1 MLTFLNMENAMI
13 GLNGHS
19 LSDST
24 QDNGIC
30 VQSSSFDYL
39 LDMENHVITVS
50 DGEIYVPVCYRQE
63 YDLKEGEEVKIG
75 EKTFLIAG
83 FLRDSQMNSMM
94 SSSKRFL
101 VSAADYERLKAMG
114 SEEYLIE
121 FLLDGDA
128 GDFATAYTDA
138 GLPANGPAVTKPL
151 IRMMNALSDGLMI
164 LVILLASI
172 VLVLI
177 AMLCI
182 RFTLLTQLEADRR
195 EIGAMKAIGIGRK
208 QIRTIYFSKY
218 VMLSGLGA
226 LAGLVL
232 VLVTESRVAAHM
244 QELYGAPEKK
254 ALQLLADAGISA
266 KAVDI
271 QKYVENTY
279 GQTIREVRMAAVV
292 ALIVAVLVM
301 LVVVVLF
308 TRLLVAKDRKD
319 ISLRKAI
326 GFSSEKVQ
334 GIYLARFVPV
344 AGGGMVNN
352 GVFCK
357 THIA

>member
-1 MLTFLNMENAMI
+1 MGAMRKRMIWNDIRGNRLMSVSTWFFMAVSAFLFALTAYLAVSLLGSVDALMEQAKTPDFLQMHNGELDKEKLQAFAGEQKAVREYQVLTFLNMENAMI
-13 GLNGHS
+13 ELNGHS

-30 VQSSSFDYL
+30 VQSGSFDYL
-39 LDMENHVITVS
+39 LDMENHVIEAS

-63 YDLKEGEEVKIG
+63 YDLKEGGKAKIG
-75 EKTFLIAG
+75 EETFLIAG

-101 VSAADYERLKAMG
+101 VSAADYERLKTMG

-121 FLLDGDA
+121 FLLDGNA

-164 LVILLASI
+164 LVILLVSI

-208 QIRTIYFSKY
+208 QIRNIYFIKY

-232 VLVTESRVAAHM
+232 ALVTESRVSAHM
-244 QELYGAPEKK
+244 QELYGAPEK
-254 ALQLLADAGISA
+254 
-266 KAVDI
+266 
-271 QKYVENTY
+271 
-279 GQTIREVRMAAVV
+279 
-292 ALIVAVLVM
+292 
-301 LVVVVLF
+301 
-308 TRLLVAKDRKD
+308 
-319 ISLRKAI
+319 
-326 GFSSEKVQ
+326 
-334 GIYLARFVPV
+334 
-344 AGGGMVNN
+344 
-352 GVFCK
+352 
-357 THIA
+357 

>member
-1 MLTFLNMENAMI
+1 
-13 GLNGHS
+13 
-19 LSDST
+19 
-24 QDNGIC
+24 
-30 VQSSSFDYL
+30 
-39 LDMENHVITVS
+39 
-50 DGEIYVPVCYRQE
+50 
-63 YDLKEGEEVKIG
+63 
-75 EKTFLIAG
+75 
-83 FLRDSQMNSMM
+83 MM

-121 FLLDGDA
+121 FLLDADA

-195 EIGAMKAIGIGRK
+195 EIGAMKAIG
-208 QIRTIYFSKY
+208 
-218 VMLSGLGA
+218 
-226 LAGLVL
+226 
-232 VLVTESRVAAHM
+232 
-244 QELYGAPEKK
+244 
-254 ALQLLADAGISA
+254 
-266 KAVDI
+266 
-271 QKYVENTY
+271 
-279 GQTIREVRMAAVV
+279 
-292 ALIVAVLVM
+292 
-301 LVVVVLF
+301 
-308 TRLLVAKDRKD
+308 
-319 ISLRKAI
+319 
-326 GFSSEKVQ
+326 FSSEKVQ

>member
-121 FLLDGDA
+121 FLLDADA

-182 RFTLLTQLEADRR
+182 RFTLLTQLE
-195 EIGAMKAIGIGRK
+195 
-208 QIRTIYFSKY
+208 
-218 VMLSGLGA
+218 
-226 LAGLVL
+226 
-232 VLVTESRVAAHM
+232 
-244 QELYGAPEKK
+244 
-254 ALQLLADAGISA
+254 ADAGISA

-334 GIYLARFVPV
+334 GIYLARFAPV